1 MKKDERLLSSIKERL
16 AQATKVRESNSLTKN
31 IPISDLEDRLFLIL
45 LIILPRILSCNREEI
60 NLFYKDRLIS
70 KSLTIHPNVA
80 ILVDVAKS
88 VMDKLSNTINSDN
101 LKMIIR
107 ALQGYLAIAEKYP
120 GLLENK

>member
-1 MKKDERLLSSIKERL
+1 MKNNERLLSSIEERL

-31 IPISDLEDRLFLIL
+31 FPISDLEDRLFLIL
-45 LIILPRILSCNREEI
+45 LIVLPRILSCSREEI

-80 ILVDVAKS
+80 ILADIAKS
-88 VMDKLSNTINSDN
+88 VMDKSSNTIDSDN

-107 ALQGYLAIAEKYP
+107 ALQGYLAIAKKYP
-120 GLLENK
+120 GLLESK